1 MIKLL
6 KNAQVYSPAPLGKK
20 DVLVIG
26 DKVARIDDSIQGYDG
41 LPEVEVIDLK
51 GKKLLPGYIDIH
63 IHITGGGG
71 EQGFTSRV
79 PESQLSVI
87 VGSGITT
94 VLIPKDN
101 VRDLEEID
109 QTVRA
114 ALKFIPVETID
125 QVFAAALTPMP
136 EAVREETP
144 VFVPVAREKTEAVLR
159 Q

>member
-79 PESQLSVI
+79 PAQRYR
-87 VGSGITT
+87 GQ
-94 VLIPKDN
+94 
-101 VRDLEEID
+101 RHHH
-109 QTVRA
+109 RA
-114 ALKFIPVETID
+114 GPAGHRRHHPQHGE
-125 QVFAAALTPMP
+125 PH
-136 EAVREETP
+136 R
-144 VFVPVAREKTEAVLR
+144 
-159 Q
+159 

>member
-79 PESQLSVI
+79 PDRKSV
-87 VGSGITT
+87 V
-94 VLIPKDN
+94 
-101 VRDLEEID
+101 
-109 QTVRA
+109 
-114 ALKFIPVETID
+114 
-125 QVFAAALTPMP
+125 
-136 EAVREETP
+136 
-144 VFVPVAREKTEAVLR
+144 
-159 Q
+159 